1 MSRKKSKPLRSN
13 KRPTQPPK
21 AQRKFAGFE
30 KWGGPSLIVI
40 VFFLLALWSWRK
52 WPDLIVDFGQQL
64 YIPWQ
69 LASGKILYKDIIILH
84 GPFSQYFNAFWFK
97 VFGPSLTVLIFV
109 NFAILTGIVVVLYK
123 SVHRFADSLTA
134 TVVCLVLLTLFGF
147 SQYVRIGN
155 YNYVT
160 PYTHET
166 THGVALTAALILAL
180 SHYLT
185 RGGRVAG
192 ALSGLCLGLA
202 LLTKV
207 EVAVAAAAVVV
218 IGFAMAYFVGPPS
231 AAPKRDEFALF
242 CAMALT
248 PALGFYL
255 YFLFHLPAEQAL
267 HAIGQGFFIP
277 SGDVSKSVFFM
288 RILGLDNPGDN
299 LSQMLKMFAGV
310 VMFVVFAATADVACR
325 SFTKNT
331 RLAATILGLVFFW
344 VLYLKVDLLPWLD
357 IPRALP
363 LTTFLSLAVFVVL
376 LVKHPR
382 RMELW
387 PTLLPMVLWTA
398 FALSLLSKMVLN
410 VRIYHYGFYL
420 AMPATLVLVIC
431 LVYWIPV
438 VLRRTRG
445 CGVVFRALALAIL
458 AAASLYYLNRSHK
471 LYQLKNF
478 AVGNGGDTIFTYGP
492 KLQSVG
498 LVTSQALEWIAEKTS
513 PEATFVGLP
522 EGIMLNYLSRRTT
535 TSSYVNFTVGEMLV
549 FGEERFFDNLKAR
562 PPDYV
567 ILVDKDTEEFG
578 VGPFGSDPRFGQQIM
593 DWVNRHYAP
602 VALVGDEPLQ
612 GRDFGIKILKRNNP

>member
-1 MSRKKSKPLRSN
+1 MSRKKSKTLRSK
-13 KRPTQPPK
+13 KRATEPPK
-21 AQRKFAGFE
+21 ARPKFEEFKKWAGP
-30 KWGGPSLIVI
+30 GLIVI
-40 VFFLLALWSWRK
+40 VFCLLALWSWRK
-52 WPDLIVDFGQQL
+52 WPDILVDFGQQL

-69 LASGKILYKDIIILH
+69 LASGKILYKDITILH
-84 GPFSQYFNAFWFK
+84 GPLSQYFNAFWFK

-109 NFAILTGIVVVLYK
+109 NLAILAGITGVLYK
-123 SVHRFADSLTA
+123 SVHRFADALTA

-166 THGVALTAALILAL
+166 THGVALTAAMILAL
-180 SHYLT
+180 SHFLT

-202 LLTKV
+202 VLTKV
-207 EVAVAAAAVVV
+207 EVAVAAVAVVV
-218 IGFAMAYFVGPPS
+218 IGFAMAYFVGPRRV
-231 AAPKRDEFALF
+231 APKRHELGLF
-242 CAMALT
+242 CAMALAPT
-248 PALGFYL
+248 LGFSL

-277 SGDVSKSVFFM
+277 SGDVSQSVFFM
-288 RILGLDNPGDN
+288 QILGLDNPGDN
-299 LSQMLKMFAGV
+299 LSLMLKMFVAI
-310 VMFVVFAATADVACR
+310 FVFVLFAATADVACR
-325 SFTKNT
+325 SFTKGT
-331 RLAATILGLVFFW
+331 RMAATILGLMFLW
-344 VLYLKVDLLPWLD
+344 VLYQKFDLFPWLD

-363 LTTFLSLAVFVVL
+363 LTTLLSLAVFVVL
-376 LVKHPR
+376 LVRHPR
-382 RMELW
+382 RVELW
-387 PTLLPMVLWTA
+387 PAFLPMVLWTA
-398 FALSLLSKMVLN
+398 FALSMLLKMALN

-431 LVYWIPV
+431 LIYWIPEL
-438 VLRRTRG
+438 LRRTRG
-445 CGVVFRALALAIL
+445 CGVVFRTLALAIL

-471 LYQLKNF
+471 LYQLKDF

-492 KLQSVG
+492 KLQTATW
-498 LVTSQALEWIAEKTS
+498 VTSQTLDWIAKKTS

-549 FGEERFFDNLKAR
+549 FGEKRFFDDLKAR

-567 ILVDKDTEEFG
+567 ILVDKETAEFG
-578 VGPFGSDPRFGQQIM
+578 VGPFGADPRYGQQIM
-593 DWVNRHYAP
+593 DWVNRQYTP
-602 VALVGDEPLQ
+602 VAQVGDEPLQ